1 MNQKKRNGLKWIKMG
16 KNEDRLKIEIV
27 SSKGE
32 TKKGKRMERKRIW
45 RKGKGKKCQ
54 GRKLRIDEN
63 GKGRKEKV
71 KTMFEER
78 NKVRECGRGNMVEK
92 EHKGLL

>member
-63 GKGRKEKV
+63 GKGRNEKV
-71 KTMFEER
+71 K
-78 NKVRECGRGNMVEK
+78 KCLKK
-92 EHKGLL
+92 ETKSENVGEAIW